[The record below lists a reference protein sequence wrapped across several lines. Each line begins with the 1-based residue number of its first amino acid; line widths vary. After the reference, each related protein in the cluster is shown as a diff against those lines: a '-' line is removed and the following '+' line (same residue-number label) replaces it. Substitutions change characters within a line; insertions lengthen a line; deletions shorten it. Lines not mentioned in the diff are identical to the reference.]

1 VKRKNNEKLLK
12 LINVSKVYLP
22 DTHSVVAI
30 NKINLEISNGDFL
43 AIMGPSGSGKS
54 TLMHIIGCLDLPSSG
69 KIVLE
74 GRDVSDLTE
83 KELAKIR
90 NQKIGFVFQTFNL
103 IPRINVLAN
112 VELPLLYSGIDK
124 KERIRRAT
132 EVLTELGLGH
142 RLDHFPNQ
150 LSGGEQQRVAIA
162 RALVTK
168 PSLILADEPTG
179 NVDSKTG
186 KEIMTLFK
194 KLNKEGNTIVMVTHD
209 QEIANIAQKTI
220 RIKDGEIW
228 TSSN

>member
-1 VKRKNNEKLLK
+1 MKRKNNEKLLK

-30 NKINLEISNGDFL
+30 SKINLEINNGDFL

-74 GRDVSDLTE
+74 GNDVSDLTE

-194 KLNKEGNTIVMVTHD
+194 QLNKEGNTIVMVTHD

-220 RIKDGEIW
+220 RIKDGKIW

>member
-30 NKINLEISNGDFL
+30 SKINLEIDNGDFL

-124 KERIRRAT
+124 KERTRRAT
-132 EVLTELGLGH
+132 EVLAELGLGH